1 MKDFIKNIKEH
12 LRSIGVNVFS
22 AWYNRYLVTKHERIM
37 SKVGYQGKN
46 VMLSLPLR
54 LSGAQYMKIGNGVVS
69 GPGLWMECI
78 EKFNNIDFHP
88 ILTIGDNVRF
98 SFDCHVGVVNKVNIG
113 NNVLI
118 GSKVLITDHSHGELT
133 KQSVPYYQRDLI
145 SKGPVIIE
153 DNCFIGVHS
162 SILEGIL
169 VQEGAVIASGVSISA
184 STKIINRENGNV
196 VYGTIPPGAVVVSG
210 SYPSK
215 NGVNISCA
223 VIVKQVDART
233 RAKSS
238 INELLR

>member
-1 MKDFIKNIKEH
+1 MNKLFSYIKK
-12 LRSIGVNVFS
+12 LYRSIGIKVFS
-22 AWYNRYLVTKHERIM
+22 AWYNRYLVTEHERIM

-78 EKFNNIDFHP
+78 EKFNNIEFHP

-98 SFDCHVGVVNKVNIG
+98 SFDCHVGVVNKVTIG

-153 DNCFIGVHS
+153 DNVWIGDNVC
-162 SILEGIL
+162 IL
-169 VQEGAVIASGVSISA
+169 SGVTIGEGSIVA
-184 STKIINRENGNV
+184 AN
-196 VYGTIPPGAVVVSG
+196 AVVTQDVPPYSLVG
-210 SYPSK
+210 GVPSK
-215 NGVNISCA
+215 IL
-223 VIVKQVDART
+223 KQ
-233 RAKSS
+233 
-238 INELLR
+238 I

>member
-98 SFDCHVGVVNKVNIG
+98 SFYCHVGVVNKVTIG

-153 DNCFIGVHS
+153 DNVWIGDNVC
-162 SILEGIL
+162 IL
-169 VQEGAVIASGVSISA
+169 SGVTIGEGSIVAANAVVIQDVPPYSIVGGVP
-184 STKIINRENGNV
+184 SKII
-196 VYGTIPPGAVVVSG
+196 
-210 SYPSK
+210 
-215 NGVNISCA
+215 
-223 VIVKQVDART
+223 KQV
-233 RAKSS
+233 
-238 INELLR
+238 